1 MGAADP
7 AAPAIGRFQPLDWVL
22 FVVPGLIWGS
32 SFFLIAIGLESMSP
46 GLITPLRVLLG
57 FATLSFLP
65 ASRAPVPR
73 DAWPRIA
80 LLGVLWLAVPLTLFP
95 YAEQHVSS
103 SVTGML
109 NGGMPVFALLVASTI
124 HHRLPSRGQFTGIL
138 VGLVGVVLIALP
150 TIGEGS
156 SSASGVAMILVAV
169 VMYGFAIN
177 VAAPLQRSHG
187 ALPVLW
193 RAEMVALV
201 LLAPLGV
208 ASLDESDFAW
218 RPALAVLVLGVLG
231 TAVAHALAA
240 TLAGRAGA
248 TRASATTYVMPVV
261 SLSLG
266 TVVRGE
272 HVAVLAIVGSGLAL
286 AGAAILGRSAAR
298 H

>member
-32 SFFLIAIGLESMSP
+32 SFFLIAVGLESLSP

-57 FATLSFLP
+57 FATLSVLP

-109 NGGMPVFALLVASTI
+109 NGGTPVFALLVASTI
-124 HHRLPSRGQFTGIL
+124 HRRLPSLGQFTGIL

-208 ASLDESDFAW
+208 ATLDESDFAG
-218 RPALAVLVLGVLG
+218 RPALAVLLRGVLG
-231 TAVAHALAA
+231 TAVAHALSA

>member
-1 MGAADP
+1 MGAADR
-7 AAPAIGRFQPLDWVL
+7 AAPTIGRFQPLDWVL
-22 FVVPGLIWGS
+22 FIVPGLIWGS
-32 SFFLIAIGLESMSP
+32 SFFFIAVGLESLSP

-57 FATLSFLP
+57 FATLSVLP

-73 DAWPRIA
+73 GAWPKIA

-109 NGGMPVFALLVASTI
+109 NGGTPVFALLVASTI
-124 HHRLPSRGQFTGIL
+124 HRRLPSRGQLTGIL
-138 VGLVGVVLIALP
+138 VGLAGVVLIALP

-218 RPALAVLVLGVLG
+218 RPAVAVLLLGVLG
-231 TAVAHALAA
+231 TAVAHALSA

-272 HVAVLAIVGSGLAL
+272 HVAALAIVGSGLAL
-286 AGAAILGRSAAR
+286 AGAAVLGRSAAR

>member
-7 AAPAIGRFQPLDWVL
+7 SAPAIGRFQPLDWVL

-32 SFFLIAIGLESMSP
+32 SFFLIAIGLESLSP

-57 FATLSFLP
+57 CATLSVLP

-124 HHRLPSRGQFTGIL
+124 HRRLPSRGQFTGIL

-218 RPALAVLVLGVLG
+218 RPALAVLLLGVLG
-231 TAVAHALAA
+231 TAVAHALSA

>member
-1 MGAADP
+1 MGAADR
-7 AAPAIGRFQPLDWVL
+7 AAPTIGRFQPLDWLL
-22 FVVPGLIWGS
+22 FVIPGLIWGS
-32 SFFLIAIGLESMSP
+32 SFYFIAVGLDSLSP

-57 FATLSFLP
+57 FLTLSVLP
-65 ASRAPVPR
+65 ASRAPIPR
-73 DAWPRIA
+73 EAWPKII

-109 NGGMPVFALLVASTI
+109 NGGMPVFALLVAATI
-124 HHRLPSRGQFTGIL
+124 HRRLPSRGQFTGIL
-138 VGLVGVVLIALP
+138 VGLVGVVLIAVP

-156 SSASGVAMILVAV
+156 SSAGGVGLIFIAV

-193 RAEMVALV
+193 RAEFVALV
-201 LLAPLGV
+201 LLAPLGI
-208 ASLDESDFAW
+208 ASLDESSFAW
-218 RPALAVLVLGVLG
+218 RPALAVLLLGVLG
-231 TAVAHALAA
+231 TAVAHAVAA
-240 TLAGRAGA
+240 TLAGRVGA
-248 TRASATTYVMPVV
+248 TRASATTYLMPVV

-272 HVAVLAIVGSGLAL
+272 HVAVLAIVGSCLAL

>member
-1 MGAADP
+1 MGAADR
-7 AAPAIGRFQPLDWVL
+7 APPEIGRFQPLDWAL

-32 SFFLIAIGLESMSP
+32 SFFFIAVGLESMSP

-57 FATLSFLP
+57 FATLSMLP

-73 DAWPRIA
+73 AAWPKIA

-109 NGGMPVFALLVASTI
+109 NGGTPVFALLVASTI
-124 HHRLPSRGQFTGIL
+124 HRRLPSRGQFTGIL

-187 ALPVLW
+187 V
-193 RAEMVALV
+193 
-201 LLAPLGV
+201 
-208 ASLDESDFAW
+208 
-218 RPALAVLVLGVLG
+218 
-231 TAVAHALAA
+231 H
-240 TLAGRAGA
+240 
-248 TRASATTYVMPVV
+248 
-261 SLSLG
+261 
-266 TVVRGE
+266 
-272 HVAVLAIVGSGLAL
+272 
-286 AGAAILGRSAAR
+286 RSHGPER
-298 H
+298 

>member
-1 MGAADP
+1 MGAADT
-7 AAPAIGRFQPLDWVL
+7 AAPTIGRFQPLDWVL

-32 SFFLIAIGLESMSP
+32 SFFLIAVGLESLSP

-57 FATLSFLP
+57 FATLSLLP

-73 DAWPRIA
+73 EAWPRIA

-109 NGGMPVFALLVASTI
+109 NGGTPVFAMLVASSI
-124 HHRLPSRGQFTGIL
+124 HRRLPSRGQVGGIL

-208 ASLDESDFAW
+208 ASLDESDVAW
-218 RPALAVLVLGVLG
+218 RPALAVLLLGVLG
-231 TAVAHALAA
+231 TAVAHALSA

>member
-7 AAPAIGRFQPLDWVL
+7 SAPAIGRFQPLDWVL

-32 SFFLIAIGLESMSP
+32 SFFLIAVGLESLSP

-57 FATLSFLP
+57 FVTLSVLP

-109 NGGMPVFALLVASTI
+109 NGGTPVFALLVASTI
-124 HHRLPSRGQFTGIL
+124 HRRFPSRGQFTGIL

-218 RPALAVLVLGVLG
+218 RPALAVLLLGVLG
-231 TAVAHALAA
+231 TAVAHALSA

>member
-1 MGAADP
+1 MGAADT
-7 AAPAIGRFQPLDWVL
+7 AAPTIGRFQPLDWVL
-22 FVVPGLIWGS
+22 FVLPGLIWGS

-124 HHRLPSRGQFTGIL
+124 HRRLPSRGQVSGIL

-218 RPALAVLVLGVLG
+218 RSALAVLVLGVLG

-266 TVVRGE
+266 TVVGGE